1 MNEDQFFRILGIDVK
16 EEDDES
22 GFYYE
27 EYFYD
32 DSAIEVTSEQYD
44 PWSEWTV

>member
-16 EEDDES
+16 EDDDETY
-22 GFYYE
+22 FHYE

-32 DSAIEVTSEQYD
+32 DLDVEVPSESYD
-44 PWSEWTV
+44 P